1 MKKPTHI
8 RGNSTPL
15 CALET
20 SASFHEEEDL
30 ALVRKAQRGDQSA
43 LEELLKE
50 KLDLIEK
57 VALEFASSP
66 LTFED
71 FYRIGKE
78 TLRKSIQIFDDRRG
92 TRFGSFA
99 YWGLKHA
106 FQKAT
111 DKAKQKSSSS
121 SSGFSVLGEALTS
134 ALENVPHETL
144 PVQGKESN
152 QIRDEHPAISSNEDT
167 NEEVMSF
174 SLDEET
180 PHVAHTRP
188 ISFVFFGNKYPVN
201 SWIDFLVQIAT
212 LAYAGQHGELLKE
225 ATPSEIAFTT
235 RYCIGPKPDGMI
247 QPKRIADDL
256 WIEGC
261 FNAKQLVD
269 FAKWITWWCN
279 IDEHSV
285 AVSYEKRNAMKHS
298 MTPTIHTSNCM
309 ANGILAKTS
318 PVKHIGSSDDSSSIR
333 LSDQLP
339 SLSSTKPIKLIVSDK
354 EYPVSTWREVMVTI
368 AKLSCKMDNGYTL
381 KQLLVNGKGPI
392 GLRNSS
398 DTLHTPAQI
407 CEDLWIESH
416 HDTYYLIV
424 ISQKILEAYNFNTS
438 EVSVDYVPTELARKS
453 EQKLH
458 GRVRASIQKTK
469 QETLEAMPD
478 TMKAVL
484 LNIYP
489 DGFCIA
495 PASLQL
501 LKAQLPPEFQ
511 DIADEKKL
519 RKWTFARNDGIRLL
533 PEMVADKETIQS
545 MQTTLANALKEH
557 PAYALTAIQDIY
569 DEQLQHLSGS
579 LEDLAL
585 FLKSCVLPS
594 GMSII
599 GKGQEMICIASGQ
612 SAEATYDSL
621 SKIIH
626 DILQEAGDAVSLND
640 LLQQLPYLNSE
651 IINSL
656 CKEQLGDAIC
666 FQLDEQIYWKLLAF
680 YWLPEDFSNLLAD
693 IVSRIEEDYSS
704 VSLLQIKQELQQR
717 YGESFEEDYAINDEL
732 TLKQII
738 QAAWNGSEHTWKN
751 GNTWIKKLD
760 RNNETSQK
768 KSISALDAFLE
779 HHHGIFHEDDFLKF
793 AREERGL
800 TSPNA
805 VLVSAYLLRFAVRI
819 NEHQWMSPNEFDSI
833 VAVPVKLWDTVE
845 QHLLDFLGNKPF
857 LPIKDIPQAFYDLLE
872 ALDINGT
879 KCYWNIYLLSS
890 LCSRKLTK
898 LRIVNTTVA
907 PYTMTGLIVPFD
919 AQINENDIYGVVDYT
934 MKYFP
939 RQANTIYTSKDA
951 FSYLFDNSIRL
962 IAKDKLLAHLQK
974 LLEGGDNV

>member
-1 MKKPTHI
+1 M
-8 RGNSTPL
+8 

-43 LEELLKE
+43 FEVLLKE
-50 KLDLIEK
+50 KLSLIEK
-57 VALEFASSP
+57 LALEFASSP

-78 TLRKSIQIFDDRRG
+78 TLRKSIQMFDDRRG

-144 PVQGKESN
+144 PVQGKDSN
-152 QIRDEHPAISSNEDT
+152 QIREEHPAISSNEDT
-167 NEEVMSF
+167 NEEAMSF

-188 ISFVFFGNKYPVN
+188 ISFDFLGNKYPVN

-212 LAYAGQHGELLKE
+212 LAYNGQHGDLLKE

-235 RYCIGPKPDGMI
+235 RHCISPKPDGMI

-285 AVSYEKRNAMKHS
+285 TVSYEKRNAMKPS

-309 ANGILAKTS
+309 TNDIPATTS
-318 PVKHIGSSDDSSSIR
+318 PVEHIGTSDVSSSIR

-339 SLSSTKPIKLIVSDK
+339 LLSSTKPIKLIVSEK
-354 EYPVSTWREVMVTI
+354 QYSVSTWREVMITI
-368 AKLSCKMDNGYTL
+368 AKLSCKKDNGYTL
-381 KQLLVNGKGPI
+381 KQLLVNGRGPI

-407 CEDLWIESH
+407 CEGLWIESQH
-416 HDTYYLIV
+416 NANYLIV
-424 ISQKILEAYNFNTS
+424 ISQKILEAYSFNTS
-438 EVSVDYVPTELARKS
+438 KVSVDYGPTELTRKS

-458 GRVRASIQKTK
+458 GKIAPSIQKPK

-484 LNIYP
+484 LNINP
-489 DGFCIA
+489 DGFCIV

-511 DIADEKKL
+511 DIADEKNL
-519 RKWTFARNDGIRLL
+519 RKWTFARNDGIRLI
-533 PEMVADKETIQS
+533 PDMVAGKETIQS
-545 MQTTLANALKEH
+545 IHTTLTNALKEH
-557 PAYALTAIQDIY
+557 PAYALTAIKDIY

-579 LEDLAL
+579 LEDLAM

-599 GKGQEMICIASGQ
+599 GKGQEMMCIASGQ
-612 SAEATYDSL
+612 SAEATYESL

-640 LLQQLPYLNSE
+640 LLQQLLYLNSE

-666 FQLDEQIYWKLLAF
+666 FQLDEQIYWKLLEF

-793 AREERGL
+793 ARDKRGMR
-800 TSPNA
+800 TPNYLI
-805 VLVSAYLLRFAVRI
+805 VLAYLIPSCVRI
-819 NEHQWMSPNEFDSI
+819 NERQWISPGDFEKTCI
-833 VAVPVKLWDTVE
+833 WDNRTWEAIE
-845 QHLLDFLGNKPF
+845 QQLQYYLGNKSF
-857 LPIKDIPQAFYDLLE
+857 FPIKDVPQVFYDSLDT
-872 ALDINGT
+872 LDINGT

-890 LCSRKLTK
+890 LCNLKLTK
-898 LRIVNTTVA
+898 LRIVNTSVA
-907 PYTMTGLIVPFD
+907 PYATTGQLVPAK
-919 AQINENDIYGVVDYT
+919 AQINEDDKFGLIDYVINS
-934 MKYFP
+934 FP
-939 RQANTIYTSKDA
+939 RQAGINYTAEDYYA
-951 FSYLFDNSIRL
+951 FLNANSIRL
-962 IAKDKLLAHLQK
+962 RKSAMLLDHLQK